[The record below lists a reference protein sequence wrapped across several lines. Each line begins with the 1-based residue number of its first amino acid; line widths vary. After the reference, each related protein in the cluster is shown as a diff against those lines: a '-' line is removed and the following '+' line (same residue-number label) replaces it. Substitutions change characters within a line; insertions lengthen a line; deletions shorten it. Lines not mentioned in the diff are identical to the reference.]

1 MKLPRLKKNQKLVQ
15 KKVCMINKQERGQ
28 GSGGN
33 VSLCNKN
40 ELRIIKILKNS

>member
-1 MKLPRLKKNQKLVQ
+1 MKLPRLKKKQKLVQ
-15 KKVCMINKQERGQ
+15 KKVCMINKQERG